1 MERKLSTQKTC
12 IKPSKWTWNGNVS
25 FADGFELSNGDD
37 GHSEIIFDYQR
48 AEGGIPFIETS
59 KVTSRDGPIEIQIIF
74 SETFTGLQKDTGM
87 DSQSSWD
94 FANTQQE
101 MDPSSCSRMPWIHT
115 ESIPRPS
122 SLLYLPATSSYHTR
136 NDHKDTR
143 KQSSRRRILQYPYYP
158 LDTHKYA
165 HRTPP

>member
-1 MERKLSTQKTC
+1 MERKSSTQETC

-25 FADGFELSNGDD
+25 FAEGFDLSNGDE
-37 GHSEIIFDYQR
+37 GQSEIIFDYQR

-122 SLLYLPATSSYHTR
+122 SLLYLRAPSSYHTP

-143 KQSSRRRILQYPYYP
+143 K
-158 LDTHKYA
+158 
-165 HRTPP
+165 